1 MAEHGG
7 SSGRTTLG
15 SPWWTLNARGLHN
28 GEPFDSIYVQLEHVK
43 YHIKWRN
50 GDDWILGEWD
60 SCDEDRVVEE
70 LKKWA

>member
-1 MAEHGG
+1 MPG
-7 SSGRTTLG
+7 
-15 SPWWTLNARGLHN
+15 GLHN

-60 SCDEDRVVEE
+60 SCDEDKVVEE